1 MQDFWFRVSLPVVF
15 SALAALLLW
24 GIFSAIPA
32 LLFMVVV
39 LLIMMA
45 HRARQLFKLEQWL
58 NDARIET
65 IPEAGGIWE
74 EAFSQ
79 LYKMVKRHNQTKQEL
94 AEELR
99 HIEQAT
105 AAFPEGVAILNE
117 VNRLEWFN
125 PLAQQHFDLDAEH
138 DIMQDITYLVRQP
151 EFIEYLQESNFS
163 KPLMMRP
170 ARHDD
175 MVLSIKLI
183 PYGGNKRLLIS
194 RDITQFERIEA
205 MRRDFVSNVS
215 HELRTP
221 LTVVSGFV
229 ENLQDMP
236 DLNQDSARR
245 ALHLMAEQTR
255 RMDNLVADL
264 LTLSRLENEQ
274 SPLHEEA
281 VDMNELLNEVYRDG
295 ELLSGARH
303 PLRMEIESTVN
314 LLGNRDELRS
324 AFSNLLSNAIRYTP
338 EGGPILLRWFEHDGQ
353 PVFSVQD
360 SGIGIAPQHIPR
372 LTERFY
378 RVDRSRSRETGG
390 TGLGLAIVK
399 HIAMRHQ
406 AKLEILSE
414 EGKGSTFSLVFPN
427 RRRMTED
434 RRQEDR
440 LQITEV
446 SRLRRVL

>member
-1 MQDFWFRVSLPVVF
+1 LQDFWFRVSLPVLF
-15 SALAALLLW
+15 SALAALLIW

-32 LLFMVVV
+32 LLFMVIV
-39 LLIMMA
+39 LLIVMA

-94 AEELR
+94 ADELQ

-105 AAFPEGVAILNE
+105 AALPEGVIILNE
-117 VNRLEWFN
+117 VNRIEWCN
-125 PLAQQHFDLDAEH
+125 PLAEQHFGLNAER

-151 EFIEYLQESNFS
+151 EFIEYLHEANFS
-163 KPLMMRP
+163 EPLVMRP

-175 MVLSIKLI
+175 IVLSIKLI
-183 PYGGNKRLLIS
+183 PYGGNKRLTIS

-205 MRRDFVSNVS
+205 MRRDFVANVS

-236 DLNQDSARR
+236 DLGQDSARR
-245 ALHLMAEQTR
+245 VLHLMAGQTR

-281 VDMNELLNEVYRDG
+281 VDMGELLKEVCRDG
-295 ELLSGARH
+295 ELLSGAQH
-303 PLRMEIESTVN
+303 PLRIEIASASN
-314 LLGNRDELRS
+314 LLGNRDELQS
-324 AFSNLLSNAIRYTP
+324 AFGNLLSNAIRYTP
-338 EGGPILLRWFEHDGQ
+338 EGGAILLRWFERDGQ

-360 SGIGIAPQHIPR
+360 SGIGIAAQHIPR

-406 AKLEILSE
+406 AKLEVLSE
-414 EGKGSTFSLVFPN
+414 EGKGSTFSLVFPVK
-427 RRRMTED
+427 RA
-434 RRQEDR
+434 
-440 LQITEV
+440 L
-446 SRLRRVL
+446 

>member
-1 MQDFWFRVSLPVVF
+1 VVF

-24 GIFSAIPA
+24 GIFSATLA

-39 LLIMMA
+39 LLIVMA

-94 AEELR
+94 ADELR

-105 AAFPEGVAILNE
+105 AALPEGVAILSD
-117 VNRLEWFN
+117 VNRIEWCN
-125 PLAQQHFDLDAEH
+125 PLAEQHFGLNAER

-151 EFIEYLQESNFS
+151 EFIEYLHESNFS
-163 KPLMMRP
+163 EPLVMRP

-175 MVLSIKLI
+175 TVLSIKFI

-205 MRRDFVSNVS
+205 MRRDFVANVS

-236 DLNQDSARR
+236 DLSQDSARR

-264 LTLSRLENEQ
+264 LTLSQLENEQ

-295 ELLSGARH
+295 ELLSGAQH
-303 PLRMEIESTVN
+303 PLRMEIASAVN

-324 AFSNLLSNAIRYTP
+324 AFGNLLSNAIRYTP
-338 EGGPILLRWFEHDGQ
+338 KGGAILLRWFERGGQ

-360 SGIGIAPQHIPR
+360 SGIGIAAQHIPR

-406 AKLEILSE
+406 AKLEVLSE

-434 RRQEDR
+434 RRHEDR
-440 LQITEV
+440 
-446 SRLRRVL
+446 